1 MKKFDERILVTRP
14 YLPDLG
20 EFKSGCE
27 EIWSN
32 RWLTNNGPMLQRF
45 HAGLSAY
52 LGIPESNLAL
62 FNNGTLALEMGFKAM
77 GLEGA
82 EVITTPFTF
91 VATSHALKRI
101 GAKPVFADID
111 PETLCLSPAAAEKL
125 IRPGI
130 TKAIVPVHVYGNVCD
145 IAGFERLREKYGVKI
160 IYDAAHAFGVRQEV
174 VVNSCS
180 GRKDV
185 SLHSTPTP
193 SAYTSQQ
200 SIAAVGDMSMFSFH
214 PTKLFHSCEGGLL
227 VFKDNVNLH
236 CTPTPS
242 TYTSTLQQKLFDLRN
257 FAIHSETECV
267 DVGTNAKMNE
277 LQALMGLCCLK
288 KIDELLDYRQKIY
301 EAYAS
306 VLGVG
311 EIGVGGRCRCTK
323 DGSNSTV
330 HLPLDS
336 TPILLPHSAN
346 KAYVP
351 VLFKDFETRERVY
364 TELKEKCNVF
374 SRRYF
379 YPLLT
384 DFAPYQYAKG
394 TCPVAED
401 IARRVLTLPTYY
413 GLDLDDVRDIAK
425 NVLEMV

>member
-1 MKKFDERILVTRP
+1 MKRFENPILVTRP
-14 YLPDLG
+14 YLPDLEDFTKG
-20 EFKSGCE
+20 VE
-27 EIWSN
+27 EVWSN
-32 RWLTNNGPMLQRF
+32 QWLTNNGPMLKRF
-45 HAGLSAY
+45 HSELAKY
-52 LGIPESNLAL
+52 LKVPESNMAL

-77 GLEGA
+77 GLFGA

-101 GAKPVFADID
+101 GAKPIFADID
-111 PETLCLSPAAAEKL
+111 PETMCLSPAAAEKL
-125 IRPGI
+125 ITPR

-145 IAGFERLREKYGVKI
+145 VEGFQRLSDKYGVKI
-160 IYDAAHAFGVRQEV
+160 IYDAAHAFGVRNADASHAQ
-174 VVNSCS
+174 NLAKS
-180 GRKDV
+180 DV
-185 SLHSTPTP
+185 ATTARSAP
-193 SAYTSQQ
+193 SPQSDFAKVASA
-200 SIAAVGDMSMFSFH
+200 SIATQGDMSMFSFH

-227 VFKDNVNLH
+227 VFKD
-236 CTPTPS
+236 PA
-242 TYTSTLQQKLFDLRN
+242 LQQKLFDLRN

-301 EAYAS
+301 EAYAEAFGEEGENGE
-306 VLGVG
+306 GV
-311 EIGVGGRCRCTK
+311 R
-323 DGSNSTV
+323 
-330 HLPLDS
+330 
-336 TPILLPHSAN
+336 LLPWSAN

-364 TELKEKCNVF
+364 VELKEKCNVF

-384 DFAPYQYAKG
+384 DFAPYLYAKG

-413 GLDLDDVRDIAK
+413 GLDLDDVRDIAR
-425 NVLEMV
+425 NVLGMI

>member
-1 MKKFDERILVTRP
+1 MKRFDSPILVTRP
-14 YLPDLG
+14 YLPNLG
-20 EFKSGCE
+20 EFKTGVD
-27 EIWSN
+27 EIWN
-32 RWLTNNGPMLQRF
+32 NQWLTNNGPMLKRF
-45 HAGLSAY
+45 HSALAEY
-52 LGIPESNLAL
+52 LKVPETNMAL

-77 GLEGA
+77 GLFGA

-101 GAKPVFADID
+101 GAKPIFADID
-111 PETLCLSPAAAEKL
+111 PETMCLSPAAAEKL

-130 TKAIVPVHVYGNVCD
+130 TRAIVPVHVYGNVCD
-145 IAGFERLREKYGVKI
+145 IEGFERLREKYGVKI
-160 IYDAAHAFGVRQEV
+160 IYDAAHAFGVT
-174 VVNSCS
+174 CS
-180 GRKDV
+180 AID
-185 SLHSTPTP
+185 
-193 SAYTSQQ
+193 Q
-200 SIAAVGDMSMFSFH
+200 SINPNNRTIASCGDMSMFSFH

-227 VFKDNVNLH
+227 VFKD
-236 CTPTPS
+236 PA
-242 TYTSTLQQKLFDLRN
+242 LQQKLFDLRN

-288 KIDELLDYRQKIY
+288 KIDALLEYRQKIY
-301 EAYAS
+301 EAYAE
-306 VLGVG
+306 VFEV
-311 EIGVGGRCRCTK
+311 EVEGGGGQRK
-323 DGSNSTV
+323 V
-330 HLPLDS
+330 KILPY
-336 TPILLPHSAN
+336 SAN

-364 TELKEKCNVF
+364 AELKEKCNVF